1 MANSTTATG
10 AGTATVRT
18 LDAAASGFSQELDQ
32 LLAWDTS
39 AAGELTQT
47 VAAVIA
53 DVRSRG
59 DAALLEYT
67 NTFDRRHVDS
77 AAALRVAPAELQAAL
92 DGLPETD
99 RDALLAA
106 AARIE
111 AYHSHQGE
119 TSWSYEDELGNT
131 LGQKVTALRRVGVYV
146 PGGQAAYPSTVLMTA
161 IVARVAGVT
170 EVVMTV
176 PTPDDVRNPLVLAA
190 ACVAGVDEV
199 ITVGGAQAI
208 AALAYGTESLERVD
222 KIVGP
227 GGAFVAE
234 AKRQVFGPVAI
245 DMIAGPSEILLI
257 ADETAN
263 PRWLAL
269 DLFSQAEHD
278 AAAQAILLSPS
289 AELLARV
296 RAEIEELLPT
306 MEREALIRASL
317 ANRGALIL
325 TRDLFE
331 AVRIANRVAPEHL
344 SINVTPE
351 AEDALVDAIQNA
363 GAIFVGAGSAE
374 VMGDYAAGP
383 SHVLPTFGTARYASP
398 LGVYDFQKRSS
409 LIRLSAV
416 GGQEVARIAAVLA
429 DGEGL
434 EAHARAARVRLTNLD
449 HNADPNRDPQA

>member
-1 MANSTTATG
+1 MTSG
-10 AGTATVRT
+10 AEVVRT
-18 LDAAASGFSQELDQ
+18 LSSADPGFVEQLDA

-39 AAGELTQT
+39 AGGELTQS
-47 VAAVIA
+47 VAAIIA
-53 DVRSRG
+53 DVRERG
-59 DAALLEYT
+59 DVAVLEYT
-67 NTFDRRHVDS
+67 NRFDRRTVGS
-77 AAALRVAPAELQAAL
+77 AAELRIAAPDLQAAL
-92 DGLPETD
+92 DGLPAAD

-106 AARIE
+106 AERIRE
-111 AYHSHQGE
+111 YHSHQGE
-119 TSWSYEDELGNT
+119 SSWSYEDALGNT

-161 IVARVAGVT
+161 IVARVAGVA

-190 ACVAGVDEV
+190 ACIAGVDEV
-199 ITVGGAQAI
+199 ITAGGAQAI
-208 AALAYGTESLERVD
+208 AALAYGTQSIERVD

-227 GGAFVAE
+227 GGAYVAE

-257 ADETAN
+257 ADDTAN
-263 PRWLAL
+263 PEWLAL

-278 AAAQAILLSPS
+278 AAAQAILLTPS
-289 AELLARV
+289 AGLLARV
-296 RAEIEELLPT
+296 RAEIDRLLPT
-306 MEREALIRASL
+306 MQRQELIRTSL

-325 TRDLFE
+325 TRDL
-331 AVRIANRVAPEHL
+331 ADAATLANRVAPEHL
-344 SINVTPE
+344 AISVS
-351 AEDALVDAIQNA
+351 AEVEEVVVDAIQNA

-409 LIRLSAV
+409 LIRLSAE
-416 GGQEVARIAAVLA
+416 GGQEVARIAGVLA

-434 EAHARAARVRLTNLD
+434 EAHARAARARLTNID
-449 HNADPNRDPQA
+449 HNQDPKV